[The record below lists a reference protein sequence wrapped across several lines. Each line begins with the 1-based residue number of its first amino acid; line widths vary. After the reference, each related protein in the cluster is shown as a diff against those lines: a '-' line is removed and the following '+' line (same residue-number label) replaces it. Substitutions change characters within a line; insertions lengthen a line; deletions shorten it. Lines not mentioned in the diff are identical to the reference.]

1 MKLFYISNIRIPTEK
16 AHGKQITKTC
26 ESFADQG
33 LEVDLVVPTKKN
45 NLKDKNPYHYYGV
58 KTNFTITKIDTYDP
72 VFLQQ
77 LIKGLYIKVQ
87 TIFFG
92 LSLRS
97 YLKKEKADIFYIR
110 DFYLLPFISKFNK
123 KIVWEV
129 HDLPR
134 NKRKYVILW
143 NSFYRIVVITNNL
156 KQELIDLG
164 VKPDKIIV
172 AHDAVDLEP
181 FEKLEASQEN
191 LRRGLNLPLDKKIVM
206 YSGHL
211 YSWKG
216 AHVLALAAKDLD
228 PKSLVVFVG
237 GTDKDITRFKEE
249 FGNEKN
255 IMIVGRVDFEQV
267 PEYLMAAD
275 VLVLPNSGK
284 ERISSHY
291 TSPMKLFEYMASGRP
306 IVASKLP
313 SIEEVLNNTNAV
325 LVDPDS
331 PKSLA
336 QGINSLVV
344 DNALADKIS
353 NKSLDN
359 AKHYTW
365 TNRAK
370 TIIESFHD

>member
-33 LEVDLVVPTKKN
+33 IDLNLIVPTKKN

-58 KTNFTITKIDTYDP
+58 KTNFTITKVDTYDP

-77 LIKGLYIKVQ
+77 LIKGLYIKIQ

-110 DFYLLPFISKFNK
+110 DFYLLPFIRKFNK
-123 KIVWEV
+123 KVIWEV

-134 NKRKYVILW
+134 NKKKYILLW
-143 NSFYRIVVITNNL
+143 NSFYKIIVITNNL

-164 VKPDKIIV
+164 VKADKIVV

-181 FEKLEASQEN
+181 FEKLEADQES
-191 LRRGLNLPLDKKIVM
+191 LRKGLNLPLDKKIVM

-228 PKSLVVFVG
+228 SKAVVIFVG
-237 GTDKDITRFKEE
+237 GTDKDIVRFKEE

-255 IMIVGRVDFEQV
+255 IIIAGRVDFEQV

-275 VLVLPNSGK
+275 ILVLPNSGK

-291 TSPMKLFEYMASGRP
+291 TSPMKLFEYMASGKP

-313 SIEEVLNNTNAV
+313 SIEEILNDSNAA
-325 LVDPDS
+325 LVDSDN
-331 PKSLA
+331 PKALA
-336 QGINSLVV
+336 NGINSLIE
-344 DNALADKIS
+344 DDDLANKLS
-353 NKSLDN
+353 AKSLDD

-365 TNRAK
+365 ANRAK
-370 TIIESFHD
+370 TIIQSFND